1 VKSPIPPKTYP
12 LSLAK
17 VSVARM
23 KSICGQQRQGRPEL
37 TVFSEESEVA
47 HRCVMIRA
55 DAHRNMEHEAGG
67 AT

>member
-1 VKSPIPPKTYP
+1 
-12 LSLAK
+12 
-17 VSVARM
+17 M